1 VVPAFAQGRI
11 GLRGENRIALVIG
24 NGSYA
29 QAPLQNPVSDARAVS
44 AALRE
49 LGFEVLHRENA
60 SMEEMLDTM
69 REFISRSRDA
79 QVRVVYYAGT
89 ARN

>member
-1 VVPAFAQGRI
+1 
-11 GLRGENRIALVIG
+11 
-24 NGSYA
+24 
-29 QAPLQNPVSDARAVS
+29 
-44 AALRE
+44 
-49 LGFEVLHRENA
+49 
-60 SMEEMLDTM
+60 MEEMLDTM